1 MKRFHRILLSAFTGV
16 LLSFAWLGLPGWT
29 LFFALLPLLYLDRFF
44 VEHKS
49 EYKSV
54 SFWGHAFLAFFI
66 WNSITTWW
74 IFFATPLGMAL
85 AIVTNTLLM
94 SVVWWIAHT
103 ARRSFKG
110 NLGYMA
116 LAVFWITF
124 EYFHYHWDI
133 EWPWLT
139 LGNGF
144 ANNIKLVQWYEFN
157 GVLGGSLWVLLVN
170 ILLFTTG
177 ALYFQTREIHKII
190 LPGLATVL
198 IIVVPVVISLF
209 MYFNYSE
216 TVNPKHVVVVQPN
229 INPYAEKYD
238 ADAEQQ
244 KLENFIALASEKVT
258 VETNYI
264 IGPETMFEN
273 PQAWNE
279 NELDS
284 NKLLQQ
290 LGGFIN
296 STQKAEMVFGVTS
309 FLIYPDEKNAPPTA
323 RKRKDMVFD
332 VFNTAIF
339 MGRDARPQVYHKSIL
354 VVGVEK
360 MPFRKI
366 LGFFGDMVINIG
378 GTSNTLGVQDEPTNF
393 VSADS
398 TLIAPVICYES
409 VFGEYVTQY
418 VKKGANLIFII
429 TNDGWW
435 RNTPG
440 YKQHLSFAS
449 IRAIETRRSIARSAN
464 TGISCFINQRG
475 DILQSTEWWIPTA
488 IAGTINAN
496 SKITFY
502 VKYGDYIARIAL
514 FMSIALLANLVVVRV
529 VKQRNKSVS
538 KT

>member
-1 MKRFHRILLSAFTGV
+1 MKRFHRILLSVLTGL

-54 SFWGHAFLAFFI
+54 SFWGHAFLTFFI

-85 AIVTNTLLM
+85 AIITNSLLM

-144 ANNIKLVQWYEFN
+144 ANNIKLIQWYEYT
-157 GVLGGSLWVLLVN
+157 GVMGGSLWVLFVN

-177 ALYFQTREIHKII
+177 ALYFQTREIRKII
-190 LPGLATVL
+190 LPGLATV
-198 IIVVPVVISLF
+198 IIIFVPVVISIF
-209 MYFNYSE
+209 MYFNFSE

-244 KLENFIALASEKVT
+244 KLENFVALASEKIT
-258 VETNYI
+258 AETNYI

-290 LGGFIN
+290 LGIFIN

-323 RKRKDMVFD
+323 RKRNDMVFD

-339 MGRDARPQVYHKSIL
+339 MDGDARPQVYHKSIL

-360 MPFRKI
+360 MPFKKI

-378 GTSNTLGVQDEPTNF
+378 GTSNSLGVQDEPTNF

-449 IRAIETRRSIARSAN
+449 IRAIENRRSIARSAN

-475 DILQSTEWWIPTA
+475 DILQATEWWIPTA

-514 FMSIALLANLVVVRV
+514 FMSIALLANLMVVRV
-529 VKQRNKSVS
+529 VKQRNKSVP